1 MAYTVGLTGNIA
13 CGKSTVGRM
22 LIELGAD
29 YVDTDAVVHDLL
41 ANDTP
46 QAREIVRLFGPG
58 VAAPNGGIIR
68 SALGSIVFA
77 DSSKLRALEGILYPR
92 VEEIVQDRIHNTRAS
107 VIVIDG
113 VRIFESGLADR
124 LNELWVVIC
133 SEEVQRA
140 RLANERGMAPQE
152 IAARLRSQPALEK
165 KLARADLV
173 IDNSGELDETR
184 RRVEAGYRSAVE
196 KSRVSP

>member
-46 QAREIVRLFGPG
+46 QAREIIRLFGSA
-58 VAAPNGGIIR
+58 VAAPGGGIIR
-68 SALGSIVFA
+68 SALGGIVFA
-77 DSSKLRALEGILYPR
+77 DSEKLRALERILYPR
-92 VEEIVQDRIHNTRAS
+92 VEEIVHQRIAS
-107 VIVIDG
+107 AEAPVIVIDG

-124 LNELWVVIC
+124 LDELWVVIC
-133 SEEVQRA
+133 SPEVQRA
-140 RLANERGMAPQE
+140 RLANDRGMASDD
-152 IAARLRSQPALEK
+152 IDARLGSQPALDA
-165 KLARADLV
+165 KLARAEVV
-173 IDNSGELDETR
+173 IDNSGDLEETR
-184 RRVEAGYRSAVE
+184 RAVEAGYQSTLRKTRLS
-196 KSRVSP
+196 S

>member
-22 LIELGAD
+22 LIDLGAD
-29 YVDTDAVVHDLL
+29 YVDTDAVVHQIL

-46 QAREIVRLFGPG
+46 QAREIVQHFGPS

-77 DSSKLRALEGILYPR
+77 DPSKLRALERILYPG
-92 VEEIVQDRIHNTRAS
+92 VEEIVHDRIHSTRAPL
-107 VIVIDG
+107 IVIDG
-113 VRIFESGLADR
+113 VRIFESGLAER
-124 LNELWVVIC
+124 LDELWVVVC
-133 SEEVQRA
+133 SEDVQRV
-140 RLANERGMAPQE
+140 RLANERGMAPHD
-152 IAARLRSQPALEK
+152 IDARLGSQPALQK

-173 IDNSGELDETR
+173 IDNSGELENTR
-184 RRVEAGYRSAVE
+184 RMVEAGYRSALK

>member
-1 MAYTVGLTGNIA
+1 MAYTLGLTGNIA

-29 YVDTDAVVHDLL
+29 YVDTDAVVHELL

-46 QAREIVRLFGPG
+46 QAREIIQRFGPS
-58 VAAPNGGIIR
+58 VAALDGGIIR

-77 DSSKLRALEGILYPR
+77 DPSKLRALEGILYPR
-92 VEEIVQDRIHNTRAS
+92 VEEIVHQRVESTRAS

-124 LNELWVVIC
+124 LDELWVVIC

-140 RLANERGMAPQE
+140 RLANERGMSAQDIE
-152 IAARLRSQPALEK
+152 ARLGSQPALEK
-165 KLARADLV
+165 KLAQADLV
-173 IDNSGELDETR
+173 VDNSGELGETR
-184 RRVEAGYRSAVE
+184 RKVEAGYRSALE
-196 KSRVSP
+196 KARVSP